1 MKFQSLAVT
10 LFACSSRYKRQQS
23 DDLPVPAS
31 FRLEGVP
38 SIKNEDVKHLF
49 FEPSA
54 IKNNLIWDVD
64 RAARRLFVTD
74 EKNAIY
80 SVESPL
86 AKPKLVID
94 RQRREERMP
103 FEILIRFSIG
113 SKSNRTST
121 RIT

>member
-1 MKFQSLAVT
+1 MNSMNYNQMKFQSLAVT
-10 LFACSSRYKRQQS
+10 LFCLFLSVQGQQS

-31 FRLEGVP
+31 FRLGGVP

-64 RAARRLFVTD
+64 RAGRRLFVTD

-86 AKPKLVID
+86 AKLKLVID
-94 RQRREERMP
+94 RQRREKRGC
-103 FEILIRFSIG
+103 RS
-113 SKSNRTST
+113 RY
-121 RIT
+121 